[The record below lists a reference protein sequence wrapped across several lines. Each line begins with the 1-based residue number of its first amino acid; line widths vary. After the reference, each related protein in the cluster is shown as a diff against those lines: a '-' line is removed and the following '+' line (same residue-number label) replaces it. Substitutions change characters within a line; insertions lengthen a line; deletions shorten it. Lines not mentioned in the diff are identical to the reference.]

1 MKITLKFLKKFNA
14 CVEGIKFVE
23 EKGLIGMEAV
33 DFIEKLIELDKTEWA
48 NWLTT
53 RVLDKINRVRYA
65 VFAAEQVLHIFEE
78 KYPDD
83 KHPRKAIEAA
93 KAYIN
98 NPSTDTANTAD
109 AYADDVIDISIN
121 TAYNP
126 NFVTPAAHAAHAA
139 AYAASTA
146 SNAYFPYASSREA
159 MDAAYAARYATKDNK
174 ILIKIIRNGIKILK
188 EVK

>member
-14 CVEGIKFVE
+14 CVEDINFAEK
-23 EKGLIGMEAV
+23 KGLIGLEPI
-33 DFIEKLIELDKTEWA
+33 DFIEKLIELNKPELA

-53 RVLDKINRVRYA
+53 MVLDKINRVRYA

-93 KAYIN
+93 KAYID
-98 NPSTDTANTAD
+98 NPSTDTADTAD
-109 AYADDVIDISIN
+109 AYADNVIDISVN

-126 NFVTPAAHAAHAA
+126 NFVTPAAHAAYAA